1 MKKVFTLLLA
11 LIALT
16 ASAQTSMHVYS
27 KSSGHSIYYVSNID
41 SITFIDDQAGA
52 AGEGTLESPYN
63 VAGALK
69 AGSQL
74 TDQATLDTVYV
85 KGYVARLQSA
95 PLTQYG
101 NASYYLSDS
110 KDITNRF
117 YIYRGYSLGGLPF
130 ASDDELKLGDEVVVC
145 GQLIKYNDKTVELL
159 NSYIC
164 SINGQTFVD
173 LREGDGTLESPFN
186 AIAAAAYARS
196 FGADTP
202 SDQAVYIKGKVAS
215 IGDPFSTTYGNSTFY
230 ISDDGT
236 MSNTF
241 YAYRVLYLGNQKFK
255 EGNTQ
260 IKEGDE
266 VILYGKVINYRG
278 THPETVQGEAY
289 LYSLNGVTEGTSE
302 QPSTGGFDI
311 NFKAG
316 QGNWIVKDAT
326 PLPIGLNYVWQQ
338 TTQYGMKASAYVNGT
353 HYATDSWLVSPAFNL
368 TANGM
373 LTFSQT
379 QRYGSGNDLHVMMST
394 TYNGGDI
401 DPTQWTELTVDQWPD
416 GSSWAFI
423 TSTAP
428 VAAGSNIRIAFRYTS
443 SSSAAATWEIE
454 SANVK

>member
-16 ASAQTSMHVYS
+16 ASAQTSMHIYMG
-27 KSSGHSIYYVSNID
+27 SSHYIYETEQID
-41 SITFIDDQAGA
+41 SIIFIDNLANPLGD
-52 AGEGTLESPYN
+52 GTLESPYN
-63 VAGALK
+63 VAAALK
-69 AGSQL
+69 AGSELNEGQ
-74 TDQATLDTVYV
+74 TIDSVYV
-85 KGYVARLQSA
+85 KGYVVKLQSA

-101 NASYYLSDS
+101 NASYQLSDS
-110 KDITNRF
+110 RKVTNRL

-130 ASDDELKLGDEVVVC
+130 ATDDELKLGDEAVVC
-145 GQLIKYNDKTVELL
+145 GQLSKYSDGTVELID
-159 NSYIC
+159 SYLY
-164 SINGQTFVD
+164 SINGQTYVD

-278 THPETVQGEAY
+278 TYPETAQGECY
-289 LYSLNGVTEGTSE
+289 LYSLNGVTEENVPDPDPNPNPDAKGTLESPFTPAE
-302 QPSTGGFDI
+302 AITYTTALGSDVESTDSVY
-311 NFKAG
+311 
-316 QGNWIVKDAT
+316 VKGKISSIKYTYSA
-326 PLPIGLNYVWQQ
+326 
-338 TTQYGMKASAYVNGT
+338 QYGTATYFISADGT
-353 HYATDSWLVSPAFNL
+353 DTDAFEV
-368 TANGM
+368 
-373 LTFSQT
+373 
-379 QRYGSGNDLHVMMST
+379 YGSYYFNNQPWKD
-394 TYNGGDI
+394 GDI
-401 DPTQWTELTVDQWPD
+401 Q
-416 GSSWAFI
+416 
-423 TSTAP
+423 
-428 VAAGSNIRIAFRYTS
+428 IAIGDEVIVSGIVVNYKGTTPEF
-443 SSSAAATWEIE
+443 
-454 SANVK
+454 ANKKNHLYSINGRTTN